1 MGHLVYRESNG
12 YNRSTYWPFLILS
25 NRESQSLLTQN
36 INQMFNPAPR
46 TAVIT
51 ALMHP
56 ERYLGTNA
64 SPVPSNAISP
74 AKGKHRASNKAE
86 SAQAQ
91 NMMPDTALLFK
102 GYLES
107 GRMVNVYDWYMAFKQ
122 GLEAQ
127 RRTLRKTDP
136 GLVDRKRKGKD
147 QRKRL
152 GGKAQPETPTKPRGT
167 GRRGRRGRGRVSRG
181 SRFNGRPDV
190 DPESD
195 GHDDETGDE
204 SDDDEMNPEE
214 RERWEAEVQARFLRS
229 VQELDLVGFIKHT
242 GRKADHVQKTVFEL
256 AEYA

>member
-1 MGHLVYRESNG
+1 
-12 YNRSTYWPFLILS
+12 
-25 NRESQSLLTQN
+25 
-36 INQMFNPAPR
+36 MFNPAPR

-204 SDDDEMNPEE
+204 RAQVWPDQKGETPDVDLAGALVKEE
-214 RERWEAEVQARFLRS
+214 DVVDHGQANHLRWRAEKSLQRAASREAGISLSIRRTDCEDQS
-229 VQELDLVGFIKHT
+229 Q
-242 GRKADHVQKTVFEL
+242 
-256 AEYA
+256 